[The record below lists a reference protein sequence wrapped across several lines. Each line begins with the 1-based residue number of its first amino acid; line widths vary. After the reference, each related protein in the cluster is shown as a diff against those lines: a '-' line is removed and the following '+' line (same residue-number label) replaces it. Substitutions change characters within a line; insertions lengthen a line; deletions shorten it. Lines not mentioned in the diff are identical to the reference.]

1 MFEIFRKVSN
11 PRRGLDNF
19 SRNSLKDLT
28 CEAKE
33 SVGSFES
40 LVISFRE
47 VFLSQHFEVT
57 SDNTKCVD
65 CVYGDLCSV
74 IE

>member
-19 SRNSLKDLT
+19 SRNSLEDLT
-28 CEAKE
+28 SEVKE
-33 SVGSFES
+33 SIGSFES

-57 SDNTKCVD
+57 SDNVKCVD

>member
-11 PRRGLDNF
+11 PQWGLDKF

-28 CEAKE
+28 CEVKE

-40 LVISFRE
+40 LVISFRK
-47 VFLSQHFEVT
+47 VFLSQHFKVT
-57 SDNTKCVD
+57 GDNVKCVD
-65 CVYGDLCSV
+65 CVYRNLCPV

>member
-11 PRRGLDNF
+11 PRQGLDKF
-19 SRNSLKDLT
+19 SRNGLEDLT
-28 CEAKE
+28 CEVKE

-40 LVISFRE
+40 LVISSHE
-47 VFLSQHFEVT
+47 VFLSQHLEVT
-57 SDNTKCVD
+57 SNNVKCVD

>member
-11 PRRGLDNF
+11 LRRGLDNF

-57 SDNTKCVD
+57 SDNVKCVD
-65 CVYGDLCSV
+65 CVYGDLYPV